1 MTSKHQIFY
10 LQYNSKLKL
19 NSLRKGTVFQSLK
32 WSFRDK
38 AGFVYAQ
45 GTTLG
50 DLKAT

>member
-19 NSLRKGTVFQSLK
+19 KGTVFQSLK